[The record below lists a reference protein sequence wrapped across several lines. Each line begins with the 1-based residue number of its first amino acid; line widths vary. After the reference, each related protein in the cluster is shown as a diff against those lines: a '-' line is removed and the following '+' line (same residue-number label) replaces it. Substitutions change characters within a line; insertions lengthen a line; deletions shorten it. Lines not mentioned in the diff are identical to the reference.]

1 MFSSSDSK
9 LFSCFAVSFSTEI
22 LLSKSD
28 FAFESSLCARSIS
41 DLICSALSA
50 QAFAAFKSSSTDEY
64 FISALRLSVSSFA
77 ELYLLFASAFLRI
90 NSVLTRSS
98 FLSFSSNLE
107 ISALQTSRCSLT
119 FSRSEASVSR
129 AFNCFFC
136 SDKSCEIIS
145 AESVSTSTSS
155 AFANSATFVLADSDS
170 VSSLVTSFDFL

>member
-1 MFSSSDSK
+1 MILRTSSLCFPSTDFSQASTVARDFFRESVKVSASCFNSFMESSVNKLKSGHSKILFSERTISSSVFLFSSSDSK

-28 FAFESSLCARSIS
+28 FAFESSLCARLIS

-90 NSVLTRSS
+90 NSV
-98 FLSFSSNLE
+98 
-107 ISALQTSRCSLT
+107 
-119 FSRSEASVSR
+119 
-129 AFNCFFC
+129 
-136 SDKSCEIIS
+136 
-145 AESVSTSTSS
+145 
-155 AFANSATFVLADSDS
+155 
-170 VSSLVTSFDFL
+170 